1 MTYIHN
7 INPIMFELFSIKLYW
22 YGFMYALSFIIIDY
36 LIVTASKNK
45 KIILSKDQ
53 AEKFTIVILIFA
65 ILGGRIGY
73 ILFYDFNY
81 YSSNIIKV
89 FYLWEGGMSFHG
101 GLIGVAAGVFYLANQ
116 NTLKFFEIADIVCL
130 YVPIGLFFGRV
141 GNFIN
146 SELYGIKT
154 SGSWGVVFPVID
166 SYPRHPSMLY
176 EALLEGVILFVI
188 LFIINQKKVF
198 AGIISGYFL
207 LFYGIFR
214 FFVEFVRLPDAH
226 IGYIYYDW
234 VTMGQLLTIPMLV
247 IGLILINRK
256 PT

>member
-7 INPIMFELFSIKLYW
+7 ISPIMFELFSIKLYW

-101 GLIGVAAGVFYLANQ
+101 GLIGVAVGAFYLANQ
-116 NTLKFFEIADIVCL
+116 NALKFFEIADIVCL

-234 VTMGQLLTIPMLV
+234 VTMGQLLTIPMLI

>member
-65 ILGGRIGY
+65 ILGGRMGY

-101 GLIGVAAGVFYLANQ
+101 GLIGVAVGAFYLANQ
-116 NTLKFFEIADIVCL
+116 NALKFFEIADIVCL
-130 YVPIGLFFGRV
+130 YAPIGLFFGRV

>member
-7 INPIMFELFSIKLYW
+7 INPIMFDLFSIKLYW

-101 GLIGVAAGVFYLANQ
+101 GLIGVAIGAFYLANQ
-116 NTLKFFEIADIVCL
+116 NALKFFDI
-130 YVPIGLFFGRV
+130 
-141 GNFIN
+141 
-146 SELYGIKT
+146 
-154 SGSWGVVFPVID
+154 
-166 SYPRHPSMLY
+166 
-176 EALLEGVILFVI
+176 
-188 LFIINQKKVF
+188 
-198 AGIISGYFL
+198 
-207 LFYGIFR
+207 
-214 FFVEFVRLPDAH
+214 
-226 IGYIYYDW
+226 
-234 VTMGQLLTIPMLV
+234 
-247 IGLILINRK
+247 
-256 PT
+256 

>member
-1 MTYIHN
+1 
-7 INPIMFELFSIKLYW
+7 
-22 YGFMYALSFIIIDY
+22 
-36 LIVTASKNK
+36 
-45 KIILSKDQ
+45 
-53 AEKFTIVILIFA
+53 
-65 ILGGRIGY
+65 
-73 ILFYDFNY
+73 
-81 YSSNIIKV
+81 
-89 FYLWEGGMSFHG
+89 
-101 GLIGVAAGVFYLANQ
+101 
-116 NTLKFFEIADIVCL
+116 
-130 YVPIGLFFGRV
+130 
-141 GNFIN
+141 
-146 SELYGIKT
+146 
-154 SGSWGVVFPVID
+154 VID

>member
-53 AEKFTIVILIFA
+53 AEKFTIAILIFA

-116 NTLKFFEIADIVCL
+116 NKLKFFEIADIVCL
-130 YVPIGLFFGRV
+130 YAPIGLFFGRV

-154 SGSWGVVFPVID
+154 FGSWGVVFPVID

-176 EALLEGVILFVI
+176 EALLEGMILFII

-234 VTMGQLLTIPMLV
+234 VTMGQILTIPMLV

>member
-7 INPIMFELFSIKLYW
+7 INPIMFDLFSIKLYW

-101 GLIGVAAGVFYLANQ
+101 GLIGVAVGAFYLANQ
-116 NTLKFFEIADIVCL
+116 NALKFFEIADIVCL
-130 YVPIGLFFGRV
+130 YAPIGLFFGRV

-176 EALLEGVILFVI
+176 EALLEGVILFII

-226 IGYIYYDW
+226 IGYIYYYRFN
-234 VTMGQLLTIPMLV
+234 
-247 IGLILINRK
+247 IN
-256 PT
+256 

>member
-101 GLIGVAAGVFYLANQ
+101 GLIGVAVGAFYLANQ
-116 NTLKFFEIADIVCL
+116 NALKFFEITDIVCL
-130 YVPIGLFFGRV
+130 YAPIGLFFGRV

-176 EALLEGVILFVI
+176 EALLEGAILFVI
-188 LFIINQKKVF
+188 LFIINQKKVL

>member
-45 KIILSKDQ
+45 KIILSKNQ

-188 LFIINQKKVF
+188 LLIINQKKVL

>member
-1 MTYIHN
+1 M
-7 INPIMFELFSIKLYW
+7 
-22 YGFMYALSFIIIDY
+22 
-36 LIVTASKNK
+36 TASKNK

-101 GLIGVAAGVFYLANQ
+101 GLIGVAAGAFYFANKS
-116 NTLKFFEIADIVCL
+116 TLKFFEIADIVCL
-130 YVPIGLFFGRV
+130 YAPIGLFFGRV

-154 SGSWGVVFPVID
+154 SGSWGIVFPMID

-176 EALLEGVILFVI
+176 EALLEGVILFII

-198 AGIISGYFL
+198 SGIISGYFL

-234 VTMGQLLTIPMLV
+234 VTMGQLLTIPMIV

>member
-7 INPIMFELFSIKLYW
+7 INPIMFDLFSIKLYW

-101 GLIGVAAGVFYLANQ
+101 GLIGVAVGAFYLANQ

-130 YVPIGLFFGRV
+130 YAPIGLFFGRV

-176 EALLEGVILFVI
+176 EALLEGVILFII

-234 VTMGQLLTIPMLV
+234 VTMGQILTIPMLV
-247 IGLILINRK
+247 IGVILINRK
-256 PT
+256 QQ

>member
-53 AEKFTIVILIFA
+53 AEKFTIVVLIFA

-73 ILFYDFNY
+73 LLFYDFNY

-101 GLIGVAAGVFYLANQ
+101 GLIGVDAGALYLANQ

-130 YVPIGLFFGRV
+130 YAPIGLFFGRF

-256 PT
+256 LT

>member
-7 INPIMFELFSIKLYW
+7 INPIMFDLFSIKLYW

-101 GLIGVAAGVFYLANQ
+101 GLIGVAVGAFYLANQ
-116 NTLKFFEIADIVCL
+116 NALKFFEIADIVCL
-130 YVPIGLFFGRV
+130 YAPIGLFFGRV

-176 EALLEGVILFVI
+176 EALLEGVILFII

>member
-7 INPIMFELFSIKLYW
+7 INPVMFEIFSIKLYW

-45 KIILSKDQ
+45 KIILSKDK
-53 AEKFTIVILIFA
+53 AEKFTLVILIFA
-65 ILGGRIGY
+65 IFGGRIGY
-73 ILFYDFNY
+73 VLFYDFSY
-81 YSSNIIKV
+81 FLSNPARI

-101 GLIGVAAGVFYLANQ
+101 GLIGVAAGALYTARKNA
-116 NTLKFFEIADIVCL
+116 LKFLETTDIICL

-154 SGSWGVVFPVID
+154 SGSWGIIFAAVD

-176 EALLEGVILFVI
+176 EAFLEGII
-188 LFIINQKKVF
+188 LFIALYMIKQKKV
-198 AGIISGYFL
+198 AVGIISGYFL
-207 LFYGIFR
+207 LLYGIFR
-214 FFVEFVRLPDAH
+214 FFIEFVRLPDAH

-234 VTMGQLLTIPMLV
+234 VTMGQLLTIPMLI
-247 IGLILINRK
+247 IGVLLINRK
-256 PT
+256 SI